1 MPLPV
6 QLGLLVGSVVAF
18 VLLAATL
25 RKQQTWPALL
35 LWLAP
40 VAMALPLADQAMAGL
55 GRVWPVFTMDGG
67 SGDGW
72 RFGVV
77 FFVVLCTVEI
87 STQLFMTTVAGT
99 NTISRAAQ
107 DAPPAPLAG
116 PLPATDAPSTP

>member
-6 QLGLLVGSVVAF
+6 QLGLLVGSIVGF

-25 RKQQTWPALL
+25 QKQQTWPALL
-35 LWLAP
+35 LWLSP

-55 GRVWPVFTMDGG
+55 GRAWPVFTMDGG

-72 RFGVV
+72 RFGFV
-77 FFVVLCTVEI
+77 FFVMLCTVEI
-87 STQLFMTTVAGT
+87 STQRFMTIVAGT
-99 NTISRAAQ
+99 DTTSRSAQ
-107 DAPPAPLAG
+107 DAPPATIAG